1 MGGNQ
6 PGFLV
11 AFNRTRDRQVAAR
24 VGKADDH
31 ESRGR
36 GLLGRTSLDPDEG
49 LWIVLG
55 EGLWIVP
62 CPTIHT
68 FFMKFPIDV
77 VFLDK
82 NLKAVRV
89 LEGMKPWRLSPWVYS
104 AASVLELA
112 GGVLK
117 GSVAVGDQLEIA

>member
-1 MGGNQ
+1 MDSAGSY
-6 PGFLV
+6 LI
-11 AFNRTRDRQVAAR
+11 AFNRTRGVKLAAK
-24 VGKADDH
+24 VTKADDH

-36 GLLGRTSLDPDEG
+36 GLLGRAAMDAEEG

-55 EGLWIVP
+55 AGLWIVP

-68 FFMKFPIDV
+68 FFMKFDIDV
-77 VFLDK
+77 LFLDK
-82 NLKAVRV
+82 SQKVVKVIEN
-89 LEGMKPWRLSPWVYS
+89 MKPWRLSPWICS
-104 AASVLELA
+104 AHSVLELA

>member
-1 MGGNQ
+1 MGGNETA
-6 PGFLV
+6 FLV
-11 AFNRTRDRQVAAR
+11 AFNRTKGRQVAAR

-36 GLLGRTSLDPDEG
+36 GLLGRTSLEPEEG

-77 VFLDK
+77 VFLGKD
-82 NLKAVRV
+82 LKVVRV
-89 LEGMKPWRLSPWVYS
+89 IEDMKPWRLSPWMPS